1 MSKPF
6 IVVGDK
12 IDHGGAVVSSTATT
26 DINGLPVARIS
37 DKVACSLHGDTVIVS
52 GDPTTIIDGQAV
64 ARHGDKTAC
73 GATLISGSQ
82 VQVFLDSG
90 GGGGS
95 RNSGSQATRASES
108 GPVREDVP
116 APAGSKGAEED
127 AVEYDEQ
134 LEFVNVNGAKLADV
148 DYRVEL
154 ENGEILRGT
163 TNAEGKTGRMTTP
176 QPTRVV
182 RAELTATRTSCC
194 SLHASQTTSTPLVV
208 QVSAATNANQLG
220 SSVQQVATPAG
231 KARGLTSG
239 EIAMARLLFADS
251 VDYGRVKVHNGEY
264 LWFGMQPDDTA
275 MTPNGE
281 MYFNEDHFSEDFSA
295 MDLRMQRWFM
305 HEMAHVWQFQR
316 GYPVKARGAIRLG
329 LSYDYVLAPEARLC
343 DYNMEAQGNIL
354 ADYFL
359 VKFRS
364 AAFAMYE
371 AGYRRDPNVIAK
383 LELVLTQFLRN
394 PSDEANLP

>member
-1 MSKPF
+1 
-6 IVVGDK
+6 
-12 IDHGGAVVSSTATT
+12 
-26 DINGLPVARIS
+26 
-37 DKVACSLHGDTVIVS
+37 VIVS
-52 GDPTTIIDGQAV
+52 GDPTTIIDGQLV

-95 RNSGSQATRASES
+95 RNSGSQAKTASAS
-108 GPVREDVP
+108 GPVREAAPVP
-116 APAGSKGAEED
+116 GGNKSAEED

-134 LEFVNVNGAKLADV
+134 LQFVNVNGAKLADV

-154 ENGEILRGT
+154 EDGEVLRGT
-163 TNAEGKTGRMTTP
+163 TDAEGKTGRMTTA
-176 QPTRVV
+176 QPTRLV
-182 RAELTATRTSCC
+182 RAELLASRTSCC
-194 SLHASQTTSTPLVV
+194 SLHASQTTSAPLVV

-264 LWFGMQPDDTA
+264 LWLGMQPDDTA

-281 MYFNEDHFSEDFSA
+281 MYFNEKHFLEDFSTA
-295 MDLRMQRWFM
+295 RGVSRSWFM
-305 HEMAHVWQFQR
+305 HEMVHVWQHHL
-316 GYPVKARGAIRLG
+316 GCWVKARGAIRMG
-329 LSYDYVLAPEARLC
+329 LSYQYELASGNRLN
-343 DYNMEAQGNIL
+343 DYNMEAQGNLL
-354 ADYFL
+354 ADYYMLKFERKPGLVTERRYAVFSALPLFESVLSNFL
-359 VKFRS
+359 N
-364 AAFAMYE
+364 
-371 AGYRRDPNVIAK
+371 DP
-383 LELVLTQFLRN
+383 RN
-394 PSDEANLP
+394 GANLP